1 MYPNDPNH
9 SPYVRRWGDPS
20 TPYGQANGPAPT
32 QVQTTNSMAIAALV
46 CSLLF
51 PPLGIV
57 FGHIARWQIRRS
69 GEGGRGL
76 ALAALIIGYVITI
89 LSIAFIVIFAVIL
102 VQVAHEM
109 SHQNQVMGAHDA
121 FSSASACRLSRYS
134 CSDV

>member
-20 TPYGQANGPAPT
+20 TPYGPADGPAST
-32 QVQTTNSMAIAALV
+32 QVPTTNSMAIAALV

-57 FGHIARWQIRRS
+57 FGHVARSQIRRS

-76 ALAALIIGYVITI
+76 ALGGSIISYVII
-89 LSIAFIVIFAVIL
+89 VLSIAFIVISTVIL
-102 VQVAHEM
+102 VQIAHEL
-109 SHQNQVMGAHDA
+109 SHQNQVMGVHET
-121 FSSASACRLSRYS
+121 FSSASACRLSRY
-134 CSDV
+134 C

>member
-9 SPYVRRWGDPS
+9 SPYVRRWGDS
-20 TPYGQANGPAPT
+20 SIPYGPASGPAPA
-32 QVQTTNSMAIAALV
+32 QFQTTNSMAIAALV

-76 ALAALIIGYVITI
+76 ALAALIISYVIII
-89 LSIAFIVIFAVIL
+89 LSIAFVVIFAIIL
-102 VQVAHEM
+102 VQIGHEL
-109 SHQNQVMGAHDA
+109 SHQNQVMGVHET
-121 FSSASACRLSRYS
+121 FSSASACRLSRY
-134 CSDV
+134 C

>member
-20 TPYGQANGPAPT
+20 TPYGPADGPAST
-32 QVQTTNSMAIAALV
+32 QVPTTNSMAIAALV

-76 ALAALIIGYVITI
+76 ALAALIISYVII
-89 LSIAFIVIFAVIL
+89 VLSIAFIVISTVIL
-102 VQVAHEM
+102 VQIAHEL
-109 SHQNQVMGAHDA
+109 SHQNQVMGVHET
-121 FSSASACRLSRYS
+121 FNSASACRLSRY
-134 CSDV
+134 C